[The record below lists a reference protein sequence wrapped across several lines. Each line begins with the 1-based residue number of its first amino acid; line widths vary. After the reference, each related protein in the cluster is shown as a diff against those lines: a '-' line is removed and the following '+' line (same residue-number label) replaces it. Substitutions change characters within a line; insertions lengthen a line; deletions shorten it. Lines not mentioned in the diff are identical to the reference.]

1 MEKGFRMP
9 TRALGLERLLLALF
23 VASGFAGLIY
33 QAIWSHYLG
42 LTLGHAA
49 YSQTL
54 VLGIFMGGMS
64 LGAWLVSKRGVRWR
78 RLILA
83 YAVVEIVV
91 GLAGLAFHPV
101 FLAYTGL
108 SQETIYPAMDSV
120 AAVRAWQ
127 WGSAALLIAPQ
138 SILLGMT
145 FPLMSGGYLRI
156 APRADGEIL
165 GGLYFSN
172 SIGAAFGA
180 LFATFVL
187 LPWVGMPGAI
197 VCAGLVNLAVG
208 LLAWRVSRRADAQP
222 DPAPAAPGAGP
233 GTQGLV
239 SDSPAIAA
247 QAAPVR
253 TARPMFFRT
262 LLLVACLTGATSFV
276 YEIAWVRMLNQ
287 VLGTTVHSFEL
298 MLSAFILGLA
308 FGGLWVRRRSSR
320 IGDAVSTA
328 GWAQL
333 WMGLAALV
341 SLPLFA
347 QSFHWVGWLMGYL
360 PRTDDGYTL
369 FVLASGAISMLV
381 MFPAAFFAGMTLP
394 LITMAMLRNGSG
406 EAGIG
411 RVYAINTLG
420 AILGVVVAVHVLI
433 PTIGLQ
439 LSVTLAA
446 LVDVVLGVVLIRWF
460 AAGERSPRTLPV
472 GLVAVLVVLGI
483 SLVLGRAD
491 PRVLASGVFRT
502 GSTTVGEGAT
512 VPYLKDGKTSTVSV
526 IMSGNWR
533 SIVTNGKPDAALTMG
548 LEDKPADDEITM
560 LMLGSLPLALHP
572 EPEEIGVIGW
582 GSGLTT
588 HTLLG
593 SDKVGRVDSIEI
605 EPAMVQGSRLM
616 YPRVLRAFEDP
627 RSQLHIDDA
636 RTFFSTGRKR
646 FDVIVSEPSNPWVS
660 GVGSL
665 FTRQFYGFLGN
676 HLEADGVLIQWVH
689 IYELDNALLATM
701 LAAIGEEFPYVDL
714 YQANQGDLILA
725 ASKKPLPAPVYPAS
739 PGSMLAREMKRVGLG
754 SAADFE
760 VRRLGDRRILD
771 ALVRMAGVGPY
782 DDFYPVV
789 SLNAPRARFKNLAAE
804 WVLRLESSG
813 LPVLEATAGLR
824 PVPADAVLTDVEDG
838 LSIPLALEAR
848 RARAAVLGH
857 ESPKQIK
864 EQGLEDA
871 VEDLLELSASD
882 IALSDEGKWLAAA
895 AKVAEATLAELT
907 PQDSRGLWIDPSWFR
922 SGSAPD
928 SVRTVMQAYDATAR
942 RDYSAMQQTG
952 LAALE
957 ALDPAIAPV
966 LVREHMLV
974 IARLGAIGQ
983 GDLEGSVAIEREF
996 GRDVPGGGNAAY
1008 SFVRGFL
1015 LAWADQGEGDE

>member
-1 MEKGFRMP
+1 MP
-9 TRALGLERLLLALF
+9 TRVPGLERLLLALF

-42 LTLGHAA
+42 LSLGHAA
-49 YSQTL
+49 YAQTL

-83 YAVVEIVV
+83 YAIVEVVI
-91 GLAGLAFHPV
+91 GLAGLAFHPL

-108 SQETIYPAMDSV
+108 SQETVYPALESA

-187 LPWVGMPGAI
+187 LPWVGMPGAV
-197 VCAGLVNLAVG
+197 VCAGLVNLLVG
-208 LLAWRVSRRADAQP
+208 LLAWRVSRRADAQA
-222 DPAPAAPGAGP
+222 DPTPVAVHVATQP
-233 GTQGLV
+233 GTQPPA
-239 SDSPAIAA
+239 DASPAMA
-247 QAAPVR
+247 
-253 TARPMFFRT
+253 TARPRMPSAFFRT

-308 FGGLWVRRRSSR
+308 FGGLWVRKRSPR
-320 IGDAVSTA
+320 ISDAVSTA

-333 WMGLAALV
+333 LMGLAALV

-347 QSFHWVGWLMGYL
+347 QSFHWVGWLMGHL
-360 PRTDDGYTL
+360 PRTDEGYAL

-420 AILGVVVAVHVLI
+420 AILGVLVAVHVLI

-460 AAGERSPRTLPV
+460 AAGEGSPRTLPA
-472 GLVAVLVVLGI
+472 GLVAVLVVLAL

-491 PRVLASGVFRT
+491 PRALASGVFRT
-502 GSTTVGEGAT
+502 GNAVLGEGAA

-526 IMSGNWR
+526 IVSDSWR

-548 LEDKPADDEITM
+548 LEDKPAGDEITM

-572 EPEEIGVIGW
+572 APEEVGVIGW

-593 SDKVGRVDSIEI
+593 SDKVRRVDSIEI

-616 YPRVLRAFEDP
+616 YPRVSRAFDDP
-627 RSQLHIDDA
+627 RSHLHIDDA

-646 FDVIVSEPSNPWVS
+646 YDVIVSEPSNPWVS

-665 FTRQFYGFLGN
+665 FTRQFYGFLGD
-676 HLEADGVLIQWVH
+676 HLQDDGVLIQWVH

-701 LAAIGEEFPYVDL
+701 LAAIGEEFPHVDL

-725 ASKKPLPAPVYPAS
+725 ASRKALPAPVYPAA
-739 PGSMLAREMKRVGLG
+739 PGSLFAREMTRVGLG

-760 VRRLGDRRILD
+760 VRRLGDRRLLD

-789 SLNAPRARFKNLAAE
+789 SLNAPRARFKNLAAD
-804 WVLRLESSG
+804 WMLRLESSG
-813 LPVLEATAGLR
+813 LPVLETTAGSQ
-824 PVPADAVLTDVEDG
+824 PVPGAALLTDVEGG
-838 LSIPLALEAR
+838 LSISLALEAR
-848 RARAAVLGH
+848 RARAAVLGQAQVD
-857 ESPKQIK
+857 EID
-864 EQGLEDA
+864 EEALAEA
-871 VEDLLELSASD
+871 VEELLKLSAAD
-882 IALSDEGKWLAAA
+882 IVASDEGKWLAAA
-895 AKVAEATLAELT
+895 AKLAESTLAELT
-907 PQDSRGLWIDPSWFR
+907 TEDALGVWIDPVWFQA
-922 SGSAPD
+922 SNSPE
-928 SVRTVMQAYDATAR
+928 SVRRVLQAYAATAR
-942 RDYSAMQQTG
+942 RDPEEMRRAGVS
-952 LAALE
+952 ALE
-957 ALDPAIAPV
+957 ILDPAIAP
-966 LVREHMLV
+966 LTLREHMLV
-974 IARLGAIGQ
+974 IARLGAIAE
-983 GDLEGSVAIEREF
+983 GDLEGSVAIEREH
-996 GRDVPGGGNAAY
+996 GQTIPAGSGAAY
-1008 SFVRGFL
+1008 TLVRGYL
-1015 LAWADQGEGDE
+1015 LAWADHTRETE